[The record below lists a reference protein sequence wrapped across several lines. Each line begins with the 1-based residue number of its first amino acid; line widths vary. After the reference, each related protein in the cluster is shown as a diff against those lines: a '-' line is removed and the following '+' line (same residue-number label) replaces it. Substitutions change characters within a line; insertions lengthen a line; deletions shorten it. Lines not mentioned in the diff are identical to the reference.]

1 MSVLAISI
9 TTVALAEIGDKTQL
23 LSLLLASRY
32 RKPIPIIAAI
42 FLATLANHALAA
54 WLGVVVADY
63 LSPDILKW
71 VLVVSFLAM
80 AGWILIPDKL
90 DGEESISTRG
100 PFVASFI
107 AFFMAE
113 IGDKTQI
120 ATSILGAQYA
130 DALSWVIVGTTLG
143 MLLANVPVVLIGKL
157 SADKMPLGLIRK
169 VTAGLFLLM
178 ALAYGVFL
186 SRNARISTV
195 QRDLSPILMWIIM
208 LGYEQGSRV
217 RVHHYAD
224 SLHGDDTKKPELL
237 IQFWL
242 SVNVTRYGVNR
253 FMDADGGGRD
263 CDDGVSGRILDS
275 RCPYYSAA
283 R

>member
-1 MSVLAISI
+1 MFVYGSIINPCPTEHVMSVLAISI

-80 AGWILIPDKL
+80 AGWVLIPDKL

-178 ALAYGVFL
+178 ALATAF
-186 SRNARISTV
+186 
-195 QRDLSPILMWIIM
+195 
-208 LGYEQGSRV
+208 
-217 RVHHYAD
+217 
-224 SLHGDDTKKPELL
+224 
-237 IQFWL
+237 F
-242 SVNVTRYGVNR
+242 
-253 FMDADGGGRD
+253 
-263 CDDGVSGRILDS
+263 
-275 RCPYYSAA
+275 
-283 R
+283 

>member
-1 MSVLAISI
+1 MVKYNNPYPNEHVVSVLAISI

-42 FLATLANHALAA
+42 FLATIANHALAA

-71 VLVVSFLAM
+71 VLVVSFVAM
-80 AGWILIPDKL
+80 AAWVLIPDKL
-90 DGEESISTRG
+90 DDDEQISNRG
-100 PFVASFI
+100 PFIASFI
-107 AFFMAE
+107 AFFVAE

-130 DALSWVIVGTTLG
+130 DALSWVILGTTIG

-169 VTAGLFLLM
+169 VTAILFVLL
-178 ALAYGVFL
+178 AIG
-186 SRNARISTV
+186 
-195 QRDLSPILMWIIM
+195 
-208 LGYEQGSRV
+208 
-217 RVHHYAD
+217 
-224 SLHGDDTKKPELL
+224 
-237 IQFWL
+237 
-242 SVNVTRYGVNR
+242 
-253 FMDADGGGRD
+253 
-263 CDDGVSGRILDS
+263 
-275 RCPYYSAA
+275 AA
-283 R
+283 FF

>member
-42 FLATLANHALAA
+42 FFATIANHALAA

-63 LSPDILKW
+63 MTPETLKW

-80 AGWILIPDKL
+80 AAWVLIPDKL
-90 DGEESISTRG
+90 DEGEQISNRG
-100 PFVASFI
+100 PFIASFI
-107 AFFMAE
+107 AFFVAE

-130 DALSWVIVGTTLG
+130 DALMMVILGTTIG

-157 SADKMPLGLIRK
+157 SADKMPLALIRK
-169 VTAGLFLLM
+169 VTALLFV
-178 ALAYGVFL
+178 ALAIG
-186 SRNARISTV
+186 
-195 QRDLSPILMWIIM
+195 
-208 LGYEQGSRV
+208 
-217 RVHHYAD
+217 
-224 SLHGDDTKKPELL
+224 
-237 IQFWL
+237 
-242 SVNVTRYGVNR
+242 
-253 FMDADGGGRD
+253 
-263 CDDGVSGRILDS
+263 
-275 RCPYYSAA
+275 AA
-283 R
+283 VL

>member
-71 VLVVSFLAM
+71 VVVASFLAM
-80 AGWILIPDKL
+80 AGWVLIPDKL
-90 DGEESISTRG
+90 DEEESISNRG
-100 PFVASFI
+100 PFIASFI
-107 AFFMAE
+107 AFFVAE

-130 DALSWVIVGTTLG
+130 EALSWVVLGTTIG
-143 MLLANVPVVLIGKL
+143 MLLANVPVVLVGKL
-157 SADKMPLGLIRK
+157 SADKLPLALIRK
-169 VTAGLFLLM
+169 VTTLLFL
-178 ALAYGVFL
+178 ALAV
-186 SRNARISTV
+186 
-195 QRDLSPILMWIIM
+195 
-208 LGYEQGSRV
+208 
-217 RVHHYAD
+217 
-224 SLHGDDTKKPELL
+224 
-237 IQFWL
+237 
-242 SVNVTRYGVNR
+242 
-253 FMDADGGGRD
+253 
-263 CDDGVSGRILDS
+263 
-275 RCPYYSAA
+275 AA
-283 R
+283 AWY

>member
-42 FLATLANHALAA
+42 FLATIANHALAA

-63 LSPDILKW
+63 LSPQVLKW
-71 VLVVSFLAM
+71 VVVVSFVAM
-80 AGWILIPDKL
+80 AGWVLIPDKL
-90 DGEESISTRG
+90 DEEESISNKG

-107 AFFMAE
+107 AFFIAE

-130 DALSWVIVGTTLG
+130 DVLMLVVLGTTIG

-157 SADKMPLGLIRK
+157 SADKLPLDWIRR
-169 VTAGLFLLM
+169 VTAILFVLL
-178 ALAYGVFL
+178 AIG
-186 SRNARISTV
+186 
-195 QRDLSPILMWIIM
+195 
-208 LGYEQGSRV
+208 
-217 RVHHYAD
+217 
-224 SLHGDDTKKPELL
+224 
-237 IQFWL
+237 
-242 SVNVTRYGVNR
+242 
-253 FMDADGGGRD
+253 
-263 CDDGVSGRILDS
+263 
-275 RCPYYSAA
+275 AA
-283 R
+283 IF

>member
-71 VLVVSFLAM
+71 VVVASFLAM
-80 AGWILIPDKL
+80 AGWVLIPDKL
-90 DGEESISTRG
+90 DEEESISNRG
-100 PFVASFI
+100 PFIASFI
-107 AFFMAE
+107 AFFVAE

-130 DALSWVIVGTTLG
+130 EALSWVVLGTTIG
-143 MLLANVPVVLIGKL
+143 MLLANVPVVLVGKL
-157 SADKMPLGLIRK
+157 SADKLPLVLIRK
-169 VTAGLFLLM
+169 VTALLFL
-178 ALAYGVFL
+178 ALAV
-186 SRNARISTV
+186 
-195 QRDLSPILMWIIM
+195 
-208 LGYEQGSRV
+208 
-217 RVHHYAD
+217 
-224 SLHGDDTKKPELL
+224 
-237 IQFWL
+237 
-242 SVNVTRYGVNR
+242 
-253 FMDADGGGRD
+253 
-263 CDDGVSGRILDS
+263 
-275 RCPYYSAA
+275 AA
-283 R
+283 AWY